1 MTVTDGPV
9 SKATGSSESLESS
22 TSHAAMSTAAEPVTS
37 VLQRN
42 VGEEGMWQ

>member
-9 SKATGSSESLESS
+9 SPATGSSEPVESS
-22 TSHAAMSTAAEPVTS
+22 TSHAAMSTAAEPVRS
-37 VLQRN
+37 VLERN